1 MQTQFVQKLKAS
13 LKETQEMHNVTVRER
28 KGFTSQGMETAYDM
42 RTFCAP
48 FDLKAIDKEM
58 KI

>member
-1 MQTQFVQKLKAS
+1 MQKLKAS